1 VKPGEKYRLSDT
13 ELASRLSFFLWSSIP
28 DDQLLTLASQNKL
41 HDPAVLEQQVKRM
54 LADSRSN
61 ELVSNFAGQWLN
73 LRGLQSQS
81 PTVALFPDFDDNLRQ
96 SLRTET
102 EMFVNS
108 VVHEDHSVID
118 LMDGDYTFVNER
130 LAKHYG
136 MPDIYGSQFRRV
148 ALGPDFDMRRGLLGK
163 GSILTISSHPERTM
177 PPIRGK
183 TVMAIFLGVTPP
195 PPPPN
200 VPDLPKSASTV
211 HGGAKPTM
219 RQQLEMHRKVEPCAS
234 CHKIMDPIGFS
245 LENVDATGRWR
256 LTDEGSPI
264 DAAGSWLTAA
274 SSMA

>member
-1 VKPGEKYRLSDT
+1 
-13 ELASRLSFFLWSSIP
+13 
-28 DDQLLTLASQNKL
+28 
-41 HDPAVLEQQVKRM
+41 M

-73 LRGLQSQS
+73 LRELQSQS